1 MSRLVLT
8 IAGTLLLL
16 ISGASAQAP
25 SPEAMSAA
33 RKLVVTLKI
42 ADQYRALL
50 PQLLLKL
57 RPWVAQDR
65 PEIERD
71 YDAVTAPG
79 SEIYTPALT
88 SMIDQVAALYAQ
100 SFSIDELRQIE
111 AFYVQ
116 PAGKKLLEK
125 SDALAQASAQIGQD
139 VGQKTADELKQR
151 LIEALR
157 QKGHKLRASTDSA
170 SEPTPCPSCWLT
182 SQEGSRRPS
191 GAGRPGRQ
199 GLRRAAC
206 NSPTGLWTP
215 RASSPGTDTCCA
227 PCGRLRV
234 SCRCR

>member
-57 RPWVAQDR
+57 RPVVAQDR

-88 SMIDQVAALYAQ
+88 SMLDQVAGYDGGSSYPPYNIERTGENAYRITLAVAG
-100 SFSIDELRQIE
+100 FSDGELTLE
-111 AFYVQ
+111 
-116 PAGKKLLEK
+116 GKE
-125 SDALAQASAQIGQD
+125 
-139 VGQKTADELKQR
+139 
-151 LIEALR
+151 
-157 QKGHKLRASTDSA
+157 
-170 SEPTPCPSCWLT
+170 
-182 SQEGSRRPS
+182 
-191 GAGRPGRQ
+191 
-199 GLRRAAC
+199 
-206 NSPTGLWTP
+206 
-215 RASSPGTDTCCA
+215 TC
-227 PCGRLRV
+227 
-234 SCRCR
+234 